1 MSVNTFQTVLRLCV
15 LKIVLPMK
23 VDFAIAQNLLDK
35 FAYRSKVTATA
46 DARKGETFAAKVT
59 AIEPA
64 INSSTGLVDVQAT
77 FEPEDGAKLLSGM
90 FTRLN
95 VALPTE
101 HNQIV
106 VPQVAVSYNM
116 YGESLYIL
124 TALSDED
131 IEKLGGAEKQQ
142 ICTVQNQSL
151 YLRKIVKVFMHN

>member
-1 MSVNTFQTVLRLCV
+1 MHVKVKL
-15 LKIVLPMK
+15 LPQK
-23 VDFAIAQNLLDK
+23 L
-35 FAYRSKVTATA
+35 
-46 DARKGETFAAKVT
+46 T

-131 IEKLGGAEKQQ
+131 IEKLGGAEKSSKYVPCK
-142 ICTVQNQSL
+142 INHCIYERSSRYLCTIK
-151 YLRKIVKVFMHN
+151 RR

>member
-1 MSVNTFQTVLRLCV
+1 MFKQH
-15 LKIVLPMK
+15 
-23 VDFAIAQNLLDK
+23 
-35 FAYRSKVTATA
+35 
-46 DARKGETFAAKVT
+46 
-59 AIEPA
+59 
-64 INSSTGLVDVQAT
+64 

-90 FTRLN
+90 FTRLH

-131 IEKLGGAEKQQ
+131 IEK
-142 ICTVQNQSL
+142 IRRC
-151 YLRKIVKVFMHN
+151 RKSS